1 MSREL
6 KNVIVFTLAGPG
18 GERHAAELRWIREV
32 VTLGFV
38 TVIPGAPAGLV
49 GAVNLRGNLVPV
61 LDPGAL
67 LHAVATAPA
76 RQGDAALIVEDRGMI
91 AALHVSQVHEVAT
104 CTVEGD
110 HVLDGRGRTLALLD
124 PRDLVR
130 RALGR
135 VQATRGAGEP
145 ELDTMLADD
154 PAGIDSGV
162 PALVLDG
169 DTTFGP

>member
-1 MSREL
+1 MIASSLYFRITASIPALRVSRRFFASASLYFFALSEPFSCA
-6 KNVIVFTLAGPG
+6 VI
-18 GERHAAELRWIREV
+18 
-32 VTLGFV
+32 
-38 TVIPGAPAGLV
+38 
-49 GAVNLRGNLVPV
+49 NLVPV

-67 LHAVATAPA
+67 LTAVATAPA